1 MNILQKIQKLVMSE
15 ETFEFAS
22 YDLANGTKI
31 ECDTPEL
38 EVGSIISV
46 VKEEGNEL
54 APAGE
59 HVLSDGRTI
68 VLDDSA
74 KVTEI
79 KETDAPTAD
88 EMENQKMAME
98 TDPELVQAVLDM
110 LKSKVSGMEDA
121 ELQDLSNNI
130 VYAITAYDEAKDMV
144 DGEEDSVENGI
155 VTNTTTAGYSAEFAA
170 LSEIVLEMAKKQEEM
185 STKLSKVPTGKAIS
199 EMEFGTEDSATDSM
213 LEARI
218 AAIKNLNK

>member
-155 VTNTTTAGYSAEFAA
+155 VTNTTTSGYSAEFAA

>member
-155 VTNTTTAGYSAEFAA
+155 VTNTTTSGYSAEFAA

-199 EMEFGTEDSATDSM
+199 EMEFGTEDSANDTM

>member
-22 YDLANGTKI
+22 YDLADGTKI

-155 VTNTTTAGYSAEFAA
+155 VTNTTTSGYSAEFAA

>member
-1 MNILQKIQKLVMSE
+1 MSA

-22 YDLANGTKI
+22 YDLADGTKI

-46 VKEEGNEL
+46 VKEDGTKEL

-59 HVLSDGRTI
+59 HVLSDKRTI

>member
-1 MNILQKIQKLVMSE
+1 MSA
-15 ETFEFAS
+15 ETFEFAN
-22 YDLANGTKI
+22 YDLANGGKI
-31 ECDTPEL
+31 ECDTEQL

>member
-22 YDLANGTKI
+22 YDLADGTKI
-31 ECDTPEL
+31 ECDTPDL

-199 EMEFGTEDSATDSM
+199 EMEFGTEDSATDGM

>member
-1 MNILQKIQKLVMSE
+1 MNILQKIQKLVMSA

-22 YDLANGTKI
+22 YDLADGTKI

-155 VTNTTTAGYSAEFAA
+155 VTNTTTSGYSAEFAA

-199 EMEFGTEDSATDSM
+199 EMEFGTEDSTDNNM

>member
-1 MNILQKIQKLVMSE
+1 MSA

-22 YDLANGTKI
+22 YELADGTKI

>member
-1 MNILQKIQKLVMSE
+1 MNILQKIQKLVMSA

-22 YDLANGTKI
+22 YDLADGTKI

-199 EMEFGTEDSATDSM
+199 EMEFGTEDSATDGM

>member
-1 MNILQKIQKLVMSE
+1 MNILQKIQNLVMSA
-15 ETFEFAS
+15 ETFKFAS
-22 YDLANGTKI
+22 YELADGTKV
-31 ECDTPEL
+31 ECSTEQL

-79 KETDAPTAD
+79 KETDAPTEA

-98 TDPELVQAVLDM
+98 TDPELVRQL
-110 LKSKVSGMEDA
+110 L
-121 ELQDLSNNI
+121 
-130 VYAITAYDEAKDMV
+130 T
-144 DGEEDSVENGI
+144 
-155 VTNTTTAGYSAEFAA
+155 F
-170 LSEIVLEMAKKQEEM
+170 
-185 STKLSKVPTGKAIS
+185 
-199 EMEFGTEDSATDSM
+199 
-213 LEARI
+213 
-218 AAIKNLNK
+218 

>member
-1 MNILQKIQKLVMSE
+1 MSE

-22 YDLANGTKI
+22 YDLADGTKI

-199 EMEFGTEDSATDSM
+199 EMEFGTEDSATDGM

>member
-1 MNILQKIQKLVMSE
+1 MNILQKIQKLVMSA

-22 YDLANGTKI
+22 YELADGTKI

>member
-1 MNILQKIQKLVMSE
+1 MNILQKIQKLVMSA

-155 VTNTTTAGYSAEFAA
+155 VTNTTTSGYSAEFAA

>member
-1 MNILQKIQKLVMSE
+1 MSE